1 MIVVSDTTALSN
13 LAIVQQ
19 LALLKQLYRE
29 VCIPQAVADELNQVS
44 SENIAVRAVVDLP
57 WIQVCSVR
65 NFAQV
70 ETLRNDR
77 QLDPGESEAIVL
89 ALELNADRL
98 LIDERLGRREAIRL
112 GLPITGVLGI
122 LIAAKQEGLLS
133 AVKPVLDDLILEA
146 GFWINEQLYVEILES
161 AKE

>member
-19 LALLKQLYRE
+19 LALLQQLYQE
-29 VCIPQAVADELNQVS
+29 VCIPQAVANELNQVS
-44 SENIAVRAVVDLP
+44 SENIVIKAVLDLP
-57 WIQVCSVR
+57 WVRVCSVR

-70 ETLRNDR
+70 ETLRSDR

-122 LIAAKQEGLLS
+122 LVAAKQEGLLS
-133 AVKPVLDDLILEA
+133 AVKPILDDLIYA
-146 GFWINEQLYVEILES
+146 SGFWVSEQLYVEILQS
-161 AKE
+161 VKE